1 MIMRYPALIVDKAKI
16 QHNTRLLVN
25 KCDELG
31 IGVAAV
37 TKVFCGNPEIA
48 QAMVDGGAYML
59 ADSRIENLRRLRHF
73 NIPRMLLRI
82 PMKSQVGE
90 VIEYADIS
98 LNSEADTI
106 REISEAAL
114 KKNTIHKII
123 LMTDLGDLREGV
135 WNENLLE
142 FVGEI
147 AELKGVHLAGLGTN
161 LTCYGGVIPDKDN
174 LGRLAE
180 LAVEIENRYG
190 IQLEYISGGN
200 SSSLHLVFSKDMP
213 RRINQLRLGES
224 IVLGLETAYGQRI
237 EGTYRD
243 AFTFAAEIVEIK
255 DKPSAPVGNIGMDAF
270 GRKPVFV
277 DKGKRKRGILAAGRE
292 DIDISCIIPRD
303 SCIGLIGASSD
314 HLLVD
319 FTDCSRTY
327 RVGDVVEFDVTY
339 GGLLAASTSEYV
351 TKVII

>member
-25 KCDELG
+25 KCDELR

-82 PMKSQVGE
+82 PMKSQVDE

-213 RRINQLRLGES
+213 GRINQLRLGES